1 MGSKVIAISTL
12 AVCAAGMAGCAGA
25 GGTEASFGNAVRQV
39 MKSQIHD
46 PEAAANPDREAVTGG
61 DPDRLNST
69 LEGHRNDVG
78 NASSVA
84 SPITVNVGNPEN

>member
-12 AVCAAGMAGCAGA
+12 AVCAAGMAGCAA

-39 MKSQIHD
+39 MDSQIYD
-46 PEAAANPDREAVTGG
+46 PDAAANPDREAVTGG

-69 LEGHRNDVG
+69 LEGHRNDAG